1 MVMEDEEIDAT
12 GNMIPMALIMFGII
26 LGGAGLYFGLTA
38 NQRVSSIDASIDAS
52 TTNSDQITESIDYYD
67 SQIAEL
73 KKEVSELSKTM
84 NRLRVYSSQG
94 EQAVKKLANEVNA
107 NREQLIKT
115 AEALNALQTS
125 QIRRKT
131 QPQPSKPPSQ
141 TSSRTVDNRSEEPA
155 NVSSSNGTYV
165 IEPGDNFSKIAAK
178 FDVSVQAIIDAN
190 PYADPRRLAIGQTIQ
205 IPAR

>member
-1 MVMEDEEIDAT
+1 MEDEEIDAT
-12 GNMIPMALIMFGII
+12 GNMVPMALIMFGII

-52 TTNSDQITESIDYYD
+52 TTSSDQITESIDYFD

-73 KKEVSELSKTM
+73 KKEVSELSKTI

-115 AEALNALQTS
+115 AEALNTLQTS
-125 QIRRKT
+125 QIGRKA
-131 QPQPSKPPSQ
+131 QPQPLKPPS
-141 TSSRTVDNRSEEPA
+141 RTAENNLETPA
-155 NVSSSNGTYV
+155 KVSSASGTYV